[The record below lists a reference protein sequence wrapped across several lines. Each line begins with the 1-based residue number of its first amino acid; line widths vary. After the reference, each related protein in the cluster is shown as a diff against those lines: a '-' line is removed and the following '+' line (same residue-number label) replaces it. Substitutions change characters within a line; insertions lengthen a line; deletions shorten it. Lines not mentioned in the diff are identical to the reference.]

1 MKYTV
6 TPRRLYVESFA
17 EKLLPCKVAYQITDE
32 VGEVVGEFV
41 CDTTPK
47 GSLRLK
53 NQSVKDKSLLQAI
66 RKGCKEA
73 LQKNLAY
80 GQWKSAQIFDGKYT
94 WQIEDILA
102 TSIKGHFA
110 LKIPVHFSDGICFA
124 NQMKELAKVKG
135 YFNYN
140 KKDEKGNYGR
150 YDFADSNEFWLE
162 LRLACTCDS
171 LTRAFS
177 QVNSIPTRYYIFFEG
192 EHSNLMLAK
201 LGGSSL
207 EISNDAAYKSYD
219 DGNSLEE
226 NKELFE
232 QRIKE
237 LLEKYYVSQ
246 FAEAFAKSDLDS
258 FTVEA

>member
-6 TPRRLYVESFA
+6 TPRRLYVESFD
-17 EKLLPCKVAYQITDE
+17 ENLLPCKVAYQITDE
-32 VGEVVGEFV
+32 LGEITGEFLSV
-41 CDTTPK
+41 STPK
-47 GSLRLK
+47 GNLQLK
-53 NQSVKDKSLLQAI
+53 NQSVKDKELLQSI
-66 RKGCKEA
+66 RKGRKEA
-73 LQKNLAY
+73 LQTNFEH

-102 TSIKGHFA
+102 TSINGYFA
-110 LKIPVHFSDGICFA
+110 LKIPVRFSDGICFA

-135 YFNYN
+135 YLNYN

-150 YDFADSNEFWLE
+150 YDFADSNEFWLV
-162 LRLACTCDS
+162 LRLACTIDS

-177 QVNSIPTRYYIFFEG
+177 QVDSIPTRYYVSFEG
-192 EHSNLMLAK
+192 EHSSLMLAK
-201 LGGSSL
+201 FGGSSL

-246 FAEAFAKSDLDS
+246 FAKVFAKADLDS
-258 FTVEA
+258 FMIEA